1 MLKKLFITLT
11 LVLVPVVASA
21 FSIPERLEFGLYWAG
36 IKAGN
41 AVMETKDN
49 GSTIQIVSTA
59 TSTPLVSVFYKV
71 EDVVTSTIQK
81 SEKSPFGASLNYRI
95 KIREGS
101 HRRDKEVI
109 FDSTAKKVTY
119 TNHIDKT
126 NALHDLT
133 EATFDP
139 LASLYYVRTLP
150 LEVGK
155 SVYVSIFDS
164 GKFYKL
170 EVKVIRREEIE
181 TPAGTF
187 KTIMV
192 QPVML
197 TEGIF
202 SRKGDMHVWFTDDE
216 KKVPVQLKTKVKVG
230 SITGQLT
237 GGKY

>member
-1 MLKKLFITLT
+1 MLNK
-11 LVLVPVVASA
+11 VLIASLLLLLPVVASA
-21 FSIPERLEFGLYWAG
+21 FSIPERLEFGLYWSG

-41 AVMETKDN
+41 AVMETKDD
-49 GSTIQIVSTA
+49 GSTIQIVSTT

-71 EDVVTSTIQK
+71 EDVITSTIQK
-81 SEKSPFGASLNYRI
+81 SDKSPLGASRNYRV

-109 FDSTAKKVTY
+109 FDSAAKRVTY
-119 TNHIDKT
+119 INHIDK
-126 NALHDLT
+126 NSASYDLT

-150 LEVGK
+150 LEMGK

-170 EVKVIRREEIE
+170 EVKVIKREEVE

-202 SRKGDMHVWFTDDE
+202 SRKGDIYVWFTDDE
-216 KKVPVQLKTKVKVG
+216 KRIPVQLKTKVKVG
-230 SITGQLT
+230 SVTGQLT

>member
-1 MLKKLFITLT
+1 MLKKIVIA
-11 LVLVPVVASA
+11 LVLVLLPVIASA
-21 FSIPERLEFGLYWAG
+21 FSIPERLEFGLYWSG

-41 AVMETKDN
+41 AIMETKDI
-49 GSTIQIVSTA
+49 GQSIQIVSTA

-71 EDVVTSTIQK
+71 EDVVTSTILK
-81 SEKSPFGASLNYRI
+81 SEKSPFGSSQNYRI

-101 HRRDKEVI
+101 HRRDKEVV

-119 TNHIDKT
+119 TNHIDKDS
-126 NALHDLT
+126 ASYDLT

-170 EVKVIRREEIE
+170 EVKVIKREEVE

-202 SRKGDMHVWFTDDE
+202 SRKGDMYVWFTDDE

>member
-1 MLKKLFITLT
+1 MLKKIIVILLC
-11 LVLVPVVASA
+11 VLLPVIASA
-21 FSIPERLEFGLYWAG
+21 FSIPERLEFGLYWSG
-36 IKAGN
+36 IKAGD
-41 AVMETKDN
+41 AVMETKDK
-49 GSTIQIVSTA
+49 GGAIEIVSTA

-71 EDVVTSTIQK
+71 EDVVTSTVLK
-81 SEKSPFGASLNYRI
+81 SEKTPFGSSQSYRLN
-95 KIREGS
+95 IREGR

-109 FDSTAKKVTY
+109 FNHPSKKVTY
-119 TNHIDKT
+119 TNHIDKDT
-126 NALHDLT
+126 KIYDLPG
-133 EATFDP
+133 ATFDP
-139 LASLYYVRTLP
+139 LASLYYVRSLP

-155 SVYVSIFDS
+155 SVYVNIFDS

-170 EVKVIRREEIE
+170 EVKVIKREEVE

-202 SRKGDMHVWFTDDE
+202 SRQGDLYVWFTDDE

>member
-1 MLKKLFITLT
+1 MLKKFIVIVVF
-11 LVLVPVVASA
+11 VLLPVIASA
-21 FSIPERLEFGLYWAG
+21 FSIPERLEFGLYWSG

-41 AVMETKDN
+41 AVMETRDK
-49 GSTIQIVSTA
+49 GGTIEIVSTA

-71 EDVVTSTIQK
+71 EDVVTSTVLK
-81 SEKSPFGASLNYRI
+81 SEKSPLGSSQRYRLN
-95 KIREGS
+95 IREGR
-101 HRRDKEVI
+101 HRRDKEI
-109 FDSTAKKVTY
+109 LFDHAAKKVTY
-119 TNHIDKT
+119 TNHIDKDT
-126 NALHDLT
+126 KTFDLPG
-133 EATFDP
+133 ATFDP
-139 LASLYYVRTLP
+139 LASLYYVRSLP

-155 SVYVSIFDS
+155 SVYVNIFDS

-170 EVKVIRREEIE
+170 EVKVIKREEIE

-192 QPVML
+192 QPIML

-202 SRKGDMHVWFTDDE
+202 SRQGDLHVWFTDDE